1 MASFLDRSTCNL
13 NLEGDA
19 EFQKKC
25 KQQNDLV
32 KVWSQII
39 KVKIKKVKIKK
50 VKYINKSIIFYICEY
65 IINKHLDLQT
75 HIHIK
80 HI

>member
-1 MASFLDRSTCNL
+1 MAFFLDRSTCNL

-32 KVWSQII
+32 KV
-39 KVKIKKVKIKK
+39 
-50 VKYINKSIIFYICEY
+50 
-65 IINKHLDLQT
+65 
-75 HIHIK
+75 
-80 HI
+80 

>member
-25 KQQNDLV
+25 KQQNNLV

-39 KVKIKKVKIKK
+39 KVQIKK

>member
-1 MASFLDRSTCNL
+1 MAFFLDRSTCNL

-39 KVKIKKVKIKK
+39 KVQIKK